1 MLRRFRMVEAQAA
14 MEISGEVVSGR
25 GEAASFTRL
34 DWVVRQMVEQ
44 FGIDPHPGTLNLKLS
59 EPRSMTNWRALR
71 QAASHVITPPAGSGF
86 CAARCHPFTLDGVPA
101 AAVVPDVPGYPDDTL
116 ELVAAIHVREHL
128 GLDDGSRVA
137 TRAFRPFAVRAVMFD
152 VDGTL
157 LDSVPAY
164 FEIARL
170 AAEPYGYAVTI
181 EQIRHSLSTAQ
192 SFWRAVV
199 PEDTPDR
206 DARMKIMSATAR
218 REWPRV
224 LGERARPFEHV
235 HAALASLHAR
245 GLKLGI
251 VTSAQ
256 GEVIDVLRGCGLADY
271 FSAIVT
277 GSDVARRKPD
287 PEGLVKCLAMLGV
300 DAGEALYVGDT
311 PLDVDASRSAGT
323 HVLGVLTGAA
333 DSAMLS
339 RSGAD
344 RLLPHLGAIDGLIG
358 ARNS

>member
-1 MLRRFRMVEAQAA
+1 

-25 GEAASFTRL
+25 GEAAGFTRL
-34 DWVVRQMVEQ
+34 DWVVRQSIDQ
-44 FGIDPHPGTLNLKLS
+44 FGIDPHPGTLNLKLTGAS
-59 EPRSMTNWRALR
+59 SLATWQTIR

-86 CAARCHPFTLDGVPA
+86 CAARCHPFSLDGVPA

-116 ELVAAIHVREHL
+116 ELIAAIHVREHL
-128 GLDDGSRVA
+128 RLDDGHRIA
-137 TRAFRPFAVRAVMFD
+137 TRALRPFAVRAVMFD

-164 FEIARL
+164 YEIARL
-170 AAEPYGYAVTI
+170 AVEPFGYAVTM
-181 EQIRHSLSTAQ
+181 EQIRHSLATAQ

-199 PEDTPDR
+199 PEGLDDR
-206 DARMKIMSATAR
+206 EARMKTMSATAR

-224 LGERARPFEHV
+224 LRECARPFEHV
-235 HAALASLHAR
+235 HAALAGLHAR
-245 GLKLGI
+245 GVKLGI

-256 GEVIDVLRGCGLADY
+256 GEVIDVLRAFGLADY
-271 FSAIVT
+271 FDAIVT

-287 PEGLVKCLAMLGV
+287 PEGLVKCLAILGI
-300 DAGEALYVGDT
+300 DPGEALYVGDT
-311 PLDVDASRSAGT
+311 PLDVDASRAAGT
-323 HVLGVLTGAA
+323 NVLGVLTGAA

-344 RLLPHLGAIDGLIG
+344 RLLPNLRAIDQLI
-358 ARNS
+358 ATMDA